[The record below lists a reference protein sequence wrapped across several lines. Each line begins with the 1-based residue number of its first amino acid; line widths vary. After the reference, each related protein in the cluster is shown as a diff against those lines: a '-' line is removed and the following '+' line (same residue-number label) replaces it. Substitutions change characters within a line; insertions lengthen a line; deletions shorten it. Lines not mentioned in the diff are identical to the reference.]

1 MGHSTI
7 SAYIKLLDPT
17 QVTKWVKWTKLGQI
31 WAKLDRSTYFDY
43 IPENPP
49 RITCIA
55 MGTAIFSRQAYFR
68 SLLGEMRQKTKG
80 ASIPSKQF
88 EGAPPSPLPVGRPPN
103 PASEPLEVNHIIAH
117 KSCEA

>member
-43 IPENPP
+43 NPENPP

-55 MGTAIFSRQAYFR
+55 TGTAIVSRQAYFR

-103 PASEPLEVNHIIAH
+103 PASEPLDVNHFIAH